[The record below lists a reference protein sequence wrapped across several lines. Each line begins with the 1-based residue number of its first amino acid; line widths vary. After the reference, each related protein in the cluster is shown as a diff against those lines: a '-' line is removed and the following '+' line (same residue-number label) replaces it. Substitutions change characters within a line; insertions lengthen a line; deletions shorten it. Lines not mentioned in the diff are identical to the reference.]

1 MARTPRCLSTLS
13 GMESGC
19 LTRVISMRRRT
30 LEICTDCCNS
40 SKLLPS
46 RGLTCSSSSRSM
58 RCHSPCHV
66 RRLARRRLTSNDGS
80 SGVVVIIDLSLPMQ
94 EAENRLSFCI
104 GSLVWDLFCGLFWLR
119 HGLRMHTQKQAIH
132 CWGKRWHHW
141 KAGRL
146 KTFAPFLMGRHP
158 SELSMLGV
166 LVLHN

>member
-66 RRLARRRLTSNDGS
+66 RRLGRRRLTSNDGS
-80 SGVVVIIDLSLPMQ
+80 SGVVVIIDRSLPMQ
-94 EAENRLSFCI
+94 EAENTLSFCI
-104 GSLVWDLFCGLFWLR
+104 GSLVWDLFCGLFWLL
-119 HGLRMHTQKQAIH
+119 HGL
-132 CWGKRWHHW
+132 
-141 KAGRL
+141 
-146 KTFAPFLMGRHP
+146 
-158 SELSMLGV
+158 SVELSTVTLRCFF
-166 LVLHN
+166 LLCSLL